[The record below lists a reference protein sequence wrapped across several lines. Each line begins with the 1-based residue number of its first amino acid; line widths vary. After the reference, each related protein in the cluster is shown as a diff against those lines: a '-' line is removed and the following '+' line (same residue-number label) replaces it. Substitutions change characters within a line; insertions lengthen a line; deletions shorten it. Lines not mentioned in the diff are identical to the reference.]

1 MQTSLF
7 AAERS
12 RQRLVSAII
21 SYAADPGIF
30 PEPYQRQL
38 LDMFT
43 RGRMTIDEVVYY
55 LESKAT
61 SRENDRKI
69 WRNATQVYALAW
81 LVSIY
86 DSTHKRKLQHLLPI
100 WEL

>member
-1 MQTSLF
+1 MQTPLYT
-7 AAERS
+7 AERS

-21 SYAADPGIF
+21 SYAGNPSIF

-38 LDMFT
+38 LDLFM

-61 SRENDRKI
+61 SRESG
-69 WRNATQVYALAW
+69 Q
-81 LVSIY
+81 
-86 DSTHKRKLQHLLPI
+86 PI
-100 WEL
+100 

>member
-7 AAERS
+7 TAEKS

-21 SYAADPGIF
+21 SYAGNPGVF

-38 LDMFT
+38 LDLFT

-61 SRENDRKI
+61 SRESDR
-69 WRNATQVYALAW
+69 
-81 LVSIY
+81 
-86 DSTHKRKLQHLLPI
+86 
-100 WEL
+100 

>member
-7 AAERS
+7 TAEKS
-12 RQRLVSAII
+12 RQRLVTAII
-21 SYAADPGIF
+21 SYAGNPGVF

-43 RGRMTIDEVVYY
+43 RGRMTIDELVYY

-61 SRENDRKI
+61 SKESGR
-69 WRNATQVYALAW
+69 
-81 LVSIY
+81 
-86 DSTHKRKLQHLLPI
+86 
-100 WEL
+100 